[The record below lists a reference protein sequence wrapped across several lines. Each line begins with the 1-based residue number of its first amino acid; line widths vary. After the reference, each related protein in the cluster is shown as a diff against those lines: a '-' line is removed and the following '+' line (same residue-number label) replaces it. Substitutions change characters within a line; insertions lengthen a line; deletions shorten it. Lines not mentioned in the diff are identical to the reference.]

1 MFHSTSVFFAQEP
14 SAWSGILTLGMS
26 ILSMLAFGLAGIFL
40 AILGFWLFDKF
51 TPGKLD
57 EEILHKQN
65 VAAAIVGAAVILGI
79 CIIVAAAIHG

>member
-1 MFHSTSVFFAQEP
+1 MFLFAQEP
-14 SAWSGILTLGMS
+14 SVLTGILALGMNV
-26 ILSMLAFGLAGIFL
+26 LSMLAFGLAGIFL

-51 TPGKLD
+51 KPGKLD

-79 CIIVAAAIHG
+79 CMIVAAAIRG

>member
-1 MFHSTSVFFAQEP
+1 MLLFAQDT
-14 SAWSGILTLGMS
+14 SIWSHLYSIGIAV
-26 ILSMLAFGLAGIFL
+26 LSMLSFGLAGIFL

-79 CIIVAAAIHG
+79 CMIVAAAIRG